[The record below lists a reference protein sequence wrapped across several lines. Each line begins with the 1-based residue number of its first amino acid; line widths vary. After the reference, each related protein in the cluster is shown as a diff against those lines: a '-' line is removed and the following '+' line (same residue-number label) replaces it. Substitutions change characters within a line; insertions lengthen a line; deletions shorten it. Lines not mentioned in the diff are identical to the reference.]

1 MIKVARYYEK
11 KEDAFID
18 VPRNILEDKT
28 LSLKAKCLYMIVSSL
43 TDKGLCINER

>member
-1 MIKVARYYEK
+1 MIKVEGYNEE

-28 LSLKAKCLYMIVSSL
+28 LSLKAKCLYMIISSL
-43 TDKGLCINER
+43 TEKVVCISER